1 MNKETVSIADQL
13 RICIREAPISRYR
26 ISILTGIS
34 QAALSRF
41 MTRGSGLSLDSINK
55 IGQVLHLKLTVR
67 LPEIK
72 GDNNDG

>member
-55 IGQVLHLKLTVR
+55 IGEVLHLKLTVQ
-67 LPEIK
+67 LPVDK
-72 GDNNDG
+72 GEDKDG